1 MKEALEGFLKGGDKG
16 SEIGTGAPPPS
27 FDLGDDSE
35 EGGEGENPLLSSI
48 QGKLAGASDAQ
59 LAEIDQILSGG
70 GKGGDMGMPPMP
82 PMPPMGKGPM

>member
-35 EGGEGENPLLSSI
+35 DSEEGGANPLLTSI
-48 QGKLAGASDAQ
+48 QGKLASASDAQ
-59 LAEIDQILSGG
+59 LAEIDKILSGG

-82 PMPPMGKGPM
+82 PMGKGPM